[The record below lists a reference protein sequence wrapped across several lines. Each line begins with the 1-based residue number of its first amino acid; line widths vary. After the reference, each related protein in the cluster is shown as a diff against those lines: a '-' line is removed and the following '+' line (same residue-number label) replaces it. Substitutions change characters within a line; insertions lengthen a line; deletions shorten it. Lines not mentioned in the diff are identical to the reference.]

1 MAAARAVR
9 EIDLREYTTSV
20 PLTLSVDERDAL
32 LARKDLGLAIAP
44 VTETADQYTLTPGS
58 VVGAVEVGGL
68 SVRIAPKIGIG
79 QLLSLACY
87 AMGKVE
93 FQAFEFDFP
102 EHSALP
108 DALALAFG
116 SAARRAFS
124 RGLLHGY
131 RTEEDALAAVR
142 GRIRFDDQI
151 RRRFGI
157 PLPVELRYDEFT
169 ADIILNRL
177 VKAAAH
183 RLGRLEL
190 RSREA
195 RNRVAW
201 VAESLRDVSLAAF
214 PPGDVPEVG
223 FDRLNEHY
231 RGVAALARLVLRHG
245 AFEAGRGKVRA
256 SGFLMDMNQVFQEF
270 VTVALRECLA
280 LSEHSFRSD
289 DRLSGDYRV
298 HLDEADR
305 VGLRPDLSWWDNRI
319 CTFVGDAKYKR
330 TKDERAPNA
339 DLYQMLAYASA
350 LDLPGG
356 LLIYAEGDPEAGA
369 ASYRVR
375 HAGKHLHVATLDLAG
390 SIARLKGEI
399 GTLAAQVRGL
409 RRTALDRRRGV

>member
-1 MAAARAVR
+1 MTRSPSPWTR
-9 EIDLREYTTSV
+9 
-20 PLTLSVDERDAL
+20 RDGL
-32 LARKDLGLAIAP
+32 LAHKDLGFAIAP
-44 VTETADQYTLTPGS
+44 VTGTADKYTLTPGS
-58 VVGAVEVGGL
+58 VVGAVEMGRL
-68 SVRIAPKIGIG
+68 SIRIAPKIGIG

-87 AMGKVE
+87 AIGRVE
-93 FQAFEFDFP
+93 FQACEFDFP

-124 RGLLHGY
+124 RGVLHGY
-131 RTEEDALAAVR
+131 RTEEDALPAVR
-142 GRIRFDDQI
+142 GRVRFDDQI

-169 ADIILNRL
+169 ADILLNRL

-214 PPGDVPEVG
+214 PPGGVPEVG
-223 FDRLNEHY
+223 FDRLNGHY
-231 RGVAALARLVLRHG
+231 RGVVALARLVLRHG

-270 VTVALRECLA
+270 VTVALRECLG

-289 DRLSGDYRV
+289 DRLSGDYRA

-305 VGLRPDLSWWDNRI
+305 VGLRPDLSWWDNGI

-356 LLIYAEGDPEAGA
+356 LLIYAEGDPEGSA

-390 SIARLKGEI
+390 PIANLKSEI
-399 GTLAAQVRGL
+399 GALAAQVRGL
-409 RRTALDRRRGV
+409 RQTTLDGRRGG

>member
-1 MAAARAVR
+1 MPAARAMR
-9 EIDLREYTTSV
+9 EIDLQEHATSA
-20 PLTLSVDERDAL
+20 PLTLCVDERDAL
-32 LARKDLGLAIAP
+32 LAREDLGLAIAP
-44 VTETADQYTLTPGS
+44 FTGTADQYTLTPGS

-87 AMGKVE
+87 AIGKVR
-93 FQAFEFDFP
+93 FQAREFDFP

-116 SAARRAFS
+116 AAARRAFS

-131 RTEEDALAAVR
+131 RTEEDALPAVR

-151 RRRFGI
+151 RRRFGSR
-157 PLPVELRYDEFT
+157 LPVEVRYDEFT
-169 ADIILNRL
+169 VDILLNRL

-183 RLGRLEL
+183 RLGTLGL
-190 RSREA
+190 RSRDA
-195 RNRVAW
+195 RSRVAW

-214 PPGDVPEVG
+214 PPGAVPEVR

-270 VTVALRECLA
+270 VTVALRECLE
-280 LSEHSFRSD
+280 LSDHRFRSD
-289 DRLSGDYRV
+289 DRLSGEYRV
-298 HLDEADR
+298 HLDEANR
-305 VGLRPDLSWWDNRI
+305 VGLKPDLSWWDGRV

-330 TKDERAPNA
+330 TKDMRVPNA
-339 DLYQMLAYASA
+339 DLYQMLAYATA

-356 LLIYAEGDPEAGA
+356 LLVYAEGDTEGGGA
-369 ASYRVR
+369 AASGPPCREALSRR
-375 HAGKHLHVATLDLAG
+375 HARSRGPDCPSAG
-390 SIARLKGEI
+390 R
-399 GTLAAQVRGL
+399 
-409 RRTALDRRRGV
+409 DRRPGGGGAGPPPDGAR